1 MSTMNI
7 DACGLS
13 CPEPV
18 IQTLKAINAGAV
30 NIEVLVD
37 NTTAMENVKRLAASK
52 GYATTVAPQGE
63 LFVLELSK
71 M

>member
-1 MSTMNI
+1 MMKI

-18 IQTLKAINAGAV
+18 IQTLNAINRRAQHLSV
-30 NIEVLVD
+30 VVD

-71 M
+71 N

>member
-1 MSTMNI
+1 MKI

-18 IQTLKAINAGAV
+18 IQTLNAINRGAKHLSV
-30 NIEVLVD
+30 VVD
-37 NTTAMENVKRLAASK
+37 NSTAMENVKRLAASK
-52 GYATTVAPQGE
+52 GYAITVAPQGE

>member
-1 MSTMNI
+1 MNI

-37 NTTAMENVKRLAASK
+37 NTTAMENVKRLAGSK
-52 GYATTVAPQGE
+52 GFSVLVEPQGE
-63 LFVLELSK
+63 LFMLKLNK
-71 M
+71 NQA

>member
-1 MSTMNI
+1 MKI

-18 IQTLKAINAGAV
+18 IQTLNAINRGAQQV
-30 NIEVLVD
+30 SVVVD

>member
-1 MSTMNI
+1 MNI

-30 NIEVLVD
+30 NMEVLVD
-37 NTTAMENVKRLAASK
+37 NSTAMENVKRLAGSK
-52 GYATTVAPQGE
+52 GFSVLVEPQGE
-63 LFVLELSK
+63 LFMLKLNK
-71 M
+71 NQA

>member
-1 MSTMNI
+1 MSTRNI

-37 NTTAMENVKRLAASK
+37 NTTAMENIKRLAGSK
-52 GYATTVAPQGE
+52 GFSVTVEPQGE
-63 LFVLELSK
+63 FFVLK
-71 M
+71 VNK

>member
-1 MSTMNI
+1 MKI

-18 IQTLKAINAGAV
+18 IQTLNAISRGARQ
-30 NIEVLVD
+30 ISVLVD
-37 NTTAMENVKRLAASK
+37 NSTAMENIKRLATAK
-52 GYATTVAPQGE
+52 GYATTVVAQGE

>member
-1 MSTMNI
+1 MKI

-30 NIEVLVD
+30 NMEVLVD
-37 NTTAMENVKRLAASK
+37 NSTAMENVKRLAGSK
-52 GYATTVAPQGE
+52 DYNVTVEPQGE
-63 LFVLELSK
+63 LFMLKLNK
-71 M
+71 NQA

>member
-1 MSTMNI
+1 MKI

-30 NIEVLVD
+30 NMEVLVD
-37 NTTAMENVKRLAASK
+37 NSTAMENVKRLAGSK
-52 GYATTVAPQGE
+52 GFSVLVEPQGE
-63 LFVLELSK
+63 LFMLKLNK
-71 M
+71 NQA

>member
-1 MSTMNI
+1 MRI

-30 NIEVLVD
+30 NVEVLVD
-37 NTTAMENVKRLAASK
+37 NATAMENVKRMAPRGFS
-52 GYATTVAPQGE
+52 VAVEPQGE
-63 LFVLELSK
+63 LFMLKLIK
-71 M
+71 N